1 MNPSGKLLGSQSAKK
16 RLALIWFGGAAAL
29 FLFVVAFS
37 LNSPAAGAVWAWFLP
52 AVMPNLS
59 LIVGV
64 WVADA
69 RAGGVPDQPVDPF
82 MYRLAAGL
90 SAFYLLLI
98 AALFLLHP
106 YASQGIAGWLQ
117 ASQLWLA
124 AVQSLASL
132 GMGAFYVQ
140 RTQAKPG
147 S

>member
-1 MNPSGKLLGSQSAKK
+1 MSLGCQTAKK
-16 RLALIWFGGAAAL
+16 RLALIWFGGAAVL
-29 FLFVVAFS
+29 FLFVFGFG
-37 LNSPAAGAVWAWFLP
+37 LNSPSAGAVWAWFLP
-52 AVMPNLS
+52 TVMPNLS

-82 MYRLAAGL
+82 MYRLAASL

-98 AALFLLHP
+98 AALFLSHP
-106 YASQGIAGWLQ
+106 YAQNAAQGIAGWLQ